1 MKRLALMLISTS
13 CFAMLRDAE
22 IGIVDN
28 EQTADEYF
36 CHLAMIV
43 YRKKTSIECSP
54 ELKPYIL
61 RTLNYSR
68 HNGDS
73 VKFDQIDKDLTREDE
88 KFLMSQV
95 NKAVASALKD
105 QKNQI
110 ESRISKKNAALY
122 IAVCGLCCTVITTAI
137 TLGSTLSGDCPK

>member
-1 MKRLALMLISTS
+1 
-13 CFAMLRDAE
+13 
-22 IGIVDN
+22 
-28 EQTADEYF
+28 
-36 CHLAMIV
+36 
-43 YRKKTSIECSP
+43 
-54 ELKPYIL
+54 LKPYIL

-105 QKNQI
+105 QNNQI